1 MECGFVI
8 TFKALISLGSLS
20 ISEDLD
26 QTGADVQFDID
37 QKPINGMHYVV
48 IRGSPAQIHAAATL
62 IMQKQENKVCK
73 YEQKILKDECL
84 LEKHGQ

>member
-20 ISEDLD
+20 EGLEK
-26 QTGADVQFDID
+26 TGADVQFDID
-37 QKPINGMHYVV
+37 QKPINGMYKVV
-48 IRGSPAQIHAAATL
+48 IRGSPAQIHAAVTL

-73 YEQKILKDECL
+73 HEQKILKDECL